1 MQEAKNERMQENLR
15 MPENQKSE
23 QQKSRRGFAAMSPD
37 RQREI
42 ASQGGRA
49 AHQQG
54 VAHEWSADEAREA
67 GKKGGQISG
76 MKRSN
81 RRDDERGMIL

>member
-1 MQEAKNERMQENLR
+1 MQENG
-15 MPENQKSE
+15 MQDQQP
-23 QQKSRRGFAAMSPD
+23 QKSRRGFAAMSPE

-54 VAHEWSADEAREA
+54 VAHQWNRDEAREA
-67 GKKGGQISG
+67 GKKGGQVSG
-76 MKRSN
+76 IKRRSTGS
-81 RRDDERGMIL
+81 DGLEFLL

>member
-1 MQEAKNERMQENLR
+1 MQGNERQ
-15 MPENQKSE
+15 E
-23 QQKSRRGFAAMSPD
+23 QQKARRGFAAMSPE

-54 VAHEWSADEAREA
+54 VAHEWSAEEAREA
-67 GKKGGQISG
+67 GKKGGQASG
-76 MKRSN
+76 KRRMSEK
-81 RRDDERGMIL
+81 DEDRGMIL

>member
-1 MQEAKNERMQENLR
+1 MQENQR
-15 MPENQKSE
+15 QEA
-23 QQKSRRGFAAMSPD
+23 QKSRRGFAAMSPE

-54 VAHEWSADEAREA
+54 VAHEWSADEARAA
-67 GKKGGQISG
+67 GKKGGQVSG
-76 MKRSN
+76 KRRMN
-81 RRDDERGMIL
+81 GHEDEGRGGIL

>member
-1 MQEAKNERMQENLR
+1 MTEENENKKKN
-15 MPENQKSE
+15 
-23 QQKSRRGFAAMSPD
+23 RGFAAMTPE

-54 VAHEWSADEAREA
+54 VAHQWNKDEAREA
-67 GKKGGQISG
+67 GKKGGQVSG
-76 MKRSN
+76 LK
-81 RRDDERGMIL
+81 RRDNHGNGREELL